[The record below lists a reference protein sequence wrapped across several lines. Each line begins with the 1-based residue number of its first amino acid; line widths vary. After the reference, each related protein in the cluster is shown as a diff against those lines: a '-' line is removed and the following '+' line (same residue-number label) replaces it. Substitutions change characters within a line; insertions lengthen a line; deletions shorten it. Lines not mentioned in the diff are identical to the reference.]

1 MSKDLIYGR
10 DDAPFPS
17 APSALLHE
25 REEWGLRTVDLVNP
39 PRRFWAD
46 QNLVIPAVEAGIDYK
61 RVRRLPTPAEFLAA
75 LPPDDTWGPHSRRS
89 IARLQAHFLV
99 CEDPQRRMDAREV
112 ETLAHQISLVRHVL
126 ESDHL
131 RRVLIADEVGL
142 GKTVEVGLLI
152 KELIEQEP
160 GLRVLYL
167 SPARLVNNVRREF
180 DRIGV
185 HFRQWTASDADAR
198 LTDPRIL
205 ASIHRAV
212 HGANFDRVT
221 QTDPWDLIV
230 VDECHHLSAWE
241 PGGGDPREAYKLVRE
256 LIRRQR
262 PGGRVVLLSGTPHQG
277 SVTRFENLLALLRD
291 TAEPPEALAGR
302 VIYRTKDDVRDWR
315 DNPLFPPRQV
325 NEPLVIDLGP
335 RYRTWIDNIH
345 AFYRPPKEE
354 AGAAAQARRRA
365 AGWRCAQALQWAASS
380 PQAGLGYLVRQAVR
394 AGWDMSNSPLRDAV
408 AALRPYRLGSLDEP
422 VEQLFARLLREVTKQ
437 REDQDVEDI
446 EDEDES
452 SARSFTEGL
461 EQLLTEGL
469 QILRQSGDE
478 KWQLIKER
486 LLDAAGTEK
495 VVLFA
500 QPIETVVALTRFLE
514 RTTGRRPALIIGG
527 QSDTE
532 RGREVESFRRTDGPQ
547 FLVSSRAGGE
557 GLNLQVARRLVHIDV
572 PWNPMDLE
580 QRVGRV
586 HRFGSRRTIL
596 VDTVVVKDSREAD
609 AFHIARQKLELIA
622 ATLVERDRFE
632 AVFARVMCLVPPED
646 LQTVMIRRP
655 HGPFDREDQDQ
666 IARMVQLGFQAWNE
680 FHERFGARERQIRQQ
695 DPGLAAWADVV
706 RFLRDHAKANP
717 TEGFKSQRFV
727 LNEGITESVETDAT
741 VLTLEDGS
749 SYVCGDDSGAFVCGT
764 DGLVVRQLGLNLKP
778 VSEALRRLAF
788 PTTPVGAAHL
798 RWSDDH
804 PLPPQAV
811 KPFGVLVFLR
821 QTVRTDPKAG
831 WVEQASSL
839 HCYVLAPDAEPV
851 AVDGSDK
858 GVLLRGLFGAG
869 VRNKPE
875 LVEPLLSMLATKE
888 IELANHLRR
897 PSDREMRFGVRHAVT
912 PLFAAIVT

>member
-1 MSKDLIYGR
+1 MSANLVYAR

-17 APSALLHE
+17 APAALLHE
-25 REEWGLRTVDLVNP
+25 REEWGLRTLDLVNP

-46 QNLVIPAVEAGIDYK
+46 QNLTIPAVEAGVDWK
-61 RVRRLPTPAEFLAA
+61 RARRLATPAELLTS
-75 LPPDDTWGPHSRRS
+75 LPADDNWGAHTRRS
-89 IARLQAHFLV
+89 IARLQSHFLV

-152 KELIEQEP
+152 KELLEQEP

-167 SPARLVNNVRREF
+167 CPARLVSNVRREF
-180 DRIGV
+180 DRLGLP
-185 HFRQWTASDADAR
+185 FRQWTASDADAR

-212 HGANFDRVT
+212 HGANLERVA

-262 PGGRVVLLSGTPHQG
+262 PGGRAIFLSGTPHQG
-277 SVTRFENLLALLRD
+277 SVTRFENLLDLLRD
-291 TAEPPEALAGR
+291 AGEPPEALAGR
-302 VIYRTKDDVRDWR
+302 VIYRTKDDVRDWH

-325 NEPLVIDLGP
+325 NEPLVVDLGQ
-335 RYRTWIDNIH
+335 RYRSWIDRIH

-354 AGAAAQARRRA
+354 AGALVQARRRA

-380 PQAGLGYLVRQAVR
+380 PEAGLGYLVRQAVR
-394 AGWDMSNSPLRDAV
+394 AGWNLGSAELRQAV
-408 AALRPYRLGSLDEP
+408 AALRPYRLGPPDEP
-422 VEQLFARLLREVTKQ
+422 VEQLFARLVREVAQQ
-437 REDQDVEDI
+437 RDEQNVEDI
-446 EDEDES
+446 EDPDEE
-452 SARSFTEGL
+452 RVLTEGL
-461 EQLLTEGL
+461 EELLSEGA
-469 QILRQSGDE
+469 QVLRLSGDE

-486 LLDAAGTEK
+486 LLDGAGDEK

-500 QPIETVVALTRFLE
+500 QPIETVVALTRYLE

-527 QSDTE
+527 QTDAD
-532 RGREVESFRRTDGPQ
+532 RGREVEAFRRPDGPQ

-557 GLNLQVARRLVHIDV
+557 GINLQVARRLVHVDV

-586 HRFGSRRTIL
+586 HRFGSRLPIL

-609 AFHIARQKLELIA
+609 AFRIARQKLEVIA
-622 ATLVERDRFE
+622 TTLVERERFE
-632 AVFARVMCLVPPED
+632 VTFARVMCLVPPEE
-646 LQTVMIRRP
+646 LQTVMIRGPRA
-655 HGPFDREDQDQ
+655 PFDREDQER
-666 IARMVQLGFQAWNE
+666 IARMVQIGFQAWNE
-680 FHERFGARERQIRQQ
+680 FHDRFGERERRIRQQ
-695 DPGLAAWADVV
+695 DPGLAAWADVIQ
-706 RFLRDHAKANP
+706 FLRDHTRANVA
-717 TEGFKSQRFV
+717 EGFKSQRFV
-727 LNEGITESVETDAT
+727 RTAGTAECVETDAT
-741 VLTLEDGS
+741 VLTLDDGA
-749 SYVCGDDSGAFVCGT
+749 SYVCGSDGGAFVCGT

-778 VSEALRRLAF
+778 VAEALRRLAF
-788 PTTPVGAAHL
+788 PAVPTGAAHV
-798 RWSDDH
+798 RWDAKF
-804 PLPPQAV
+804 PLPPQV
-811 KPFGVLVFLR
+811 TGKPFGVLVFLR

-831 WVEQASSL
+831 WVEQGNGL
-839 HCYVLAPDAEPV
+839 HCHVVTADAEPRV
-851 AVDGSDK
+851 VEGVEK
-858 GVLLRGLFGAG
+858 GMLFRGLFGAG

-875 LVEPLLSMLATKE
+875 LVESLLASLAASE
-888 IELANHLRR
+888 RDLANQLRR
-897 PSDREMRFGVRHAVT
+897 PSEREMRFGIRHAVT
-912 PLFAAIVT
+912 PLFAAVVT